1 VSFFAYPGKASVLT
15 PDGCQVHKLAAL
27 GDDVTTALE
36 QLADRV
42 AARTKPRLQPTARST
57 VPTGMLTTQSWAE
70 VIGALLPD
78 AAIIADEA
86 NTSGLM
92 IPMTTAGAP
101 RHDVLTLTG
110 GAIGHGLPVAT
121 GAAVA
126 CPDRPVVCLQS
137 DGSAMYTISAL
148 WTMAREGLN
157 VTTVALTNRS
167 YAILRL
173 ELQRV
178 GTAGAGP
185 KALELLDLSNPDMDF
200 VAMARGM
207 GVPASTAT
215 TAQELADQFS
225 KALQEPGPHLIEAL
239 VPSAL

>member
-1 VSFFAYPGKASVLT
+1 
-15 PDGCQVHKLAAL
+15 
-27 GDDVTTALE
+27 
-36 QLADRV
+36 
-42 AARTKPRLQPTARST
+42 
-57 VPTGMLTTQSWAE
+57 MLTTQSWAA

-78 AAIIADEA
+78 GAIVADEA

-92 IPMTTAGAP
+92 IPMTTVGAP

-110 GAIGHGLPVAT
+110 GAIGQGLPVAT

-126 CPDRPVVCLQS
+126 CPDRAVVCLQS

-157 VTTVALTNRS
+157 VTTVVLSNRS

-185 KALELLDLSNPDMDF
+185 KALELLDLSNPEMNF

-207 GVPASTAT
+207 GVPASTART
-215 TAQELADQFS
+215 SEELADQFS
-225 KALQEPGPHLIEAL
+225 KALKEPGPHLIEAL
-239 VPSAL
+239 VPSA

>member
-1 VSFFAYPGKASVLT
+1 MSSPPS
-15 PDGCQVHKLAAL
+15 PSQN
-27 GDDVTTALE
+27 
-36 QLADRV
+36 
-42 AARTKPRLQPTARST
+42 
-57 VPTGMLTTQSWAE
+57 WAE
-70 VIGALLPD
+70 VIGALLPEG
-78 AAIIADEA
+78 AVIADEA

-92 IPMTTAGAP
+92 IPATTAGAP

-110 GAIGHGLPVAT
+110 GAIGRGLPVSV

-126 CPDRPVVCLQS
+126 SPDRPVVCLQS

-148 WTMAREGLN
+148 WTMAREELN
-157 VTTVALTNRS
+157 VTTVVLANRA

-178 GTAGAGP
+178 GTAFAGP
-185 KALELLDLSNPDMDF
+185 KALELLDLSKPDMDF

-207 GVPASTAT
+207 GVPASTAM
-215 TAQELADQFS
+215 TAEELADQFS
-225 KALQEPGPHLIEAL
+225 KALKEPGPYLIEAI

>member
-1 VSFFAYPGKASVLT
+1 
-15 PDGCQVHKLAAL
+15 
-27 GDDVTTALE
+27 
-36 QLADRV
+36 
-42 AARTKPRLQPTARST
+42 
-57 VPTGMLTTQSWAE
+57 MLTTESWAE

-78 AAIIADEA
+78 GAIIADEA

-157 VTTVALTNRS
+157 VTTVLLSNRS

-178 GTAGAGP
+178 GTADAGP
-185 KALELLDLSNPDMDF
+185 KALELLDLTNPDMNF
-200 VAMARGM
+200 VAIARGM
-207 GVPASTAT
+207 GVPASTART
-215 TAQELADQFS
+215 SEELADQFS

-239 VPSAL
+239 VPSPL